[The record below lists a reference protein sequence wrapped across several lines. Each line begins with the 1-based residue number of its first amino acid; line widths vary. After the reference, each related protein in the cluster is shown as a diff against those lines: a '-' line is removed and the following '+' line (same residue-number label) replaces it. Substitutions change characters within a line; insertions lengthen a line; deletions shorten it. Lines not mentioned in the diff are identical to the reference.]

1 MRRWFGRDSRDAQA
15 RAVAMAEEMP
25 APGLMIIKAPMG
37 EGKTEAA
44 LVAAKVLPR
53 RFGAD
58 GVFVGMPT
66 QATSKP
72 ITAFP
77 RMPPRARPC
86 PKIPRH
92 GAIRIPACRPVPRRA
107 PASAHALS
115 TPGRTA
121 NARM

>member
-1 MRRWFGRDSRDAQA
+1 MRLWFGRDSRDAQA

-25 APGLMIIKAPMG
+25 APGLMIIEAPMG

-44 LVAAKVLPR
+44 LVAAEVLPR

-77 RMPPRARPC
+77 GCRRVHGRALKSHVTAPS
-86 PKIPRH
+86 
-92 GAIRIPACRPVPRRA
+92 VSRRA
-107 PASAHALS
+107 GPCRVVPQRL
-115 TPGRTA
+115 RT
-121 NARM
+121 R